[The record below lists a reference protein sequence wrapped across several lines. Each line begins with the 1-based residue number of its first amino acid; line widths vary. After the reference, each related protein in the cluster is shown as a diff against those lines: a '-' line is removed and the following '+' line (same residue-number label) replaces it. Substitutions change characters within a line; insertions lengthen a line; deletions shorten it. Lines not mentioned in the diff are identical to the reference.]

1 MLTEQVQVGGNGARR
16 GVGRDP
22 IGHGGGVCG
31 SEINSSTTIR
41 KVSQVLERRIGI
53 LWQTGK
59 ERHFRNSKKKVETSL
74 ANCKEF
80 LMVVGN

>member
-1 MLTEQVQVGGNGARR
+1 MCVAVRLILPGQSG
-16 GVGRDP
+16 
-22 IGHGGGVCG
+22 
-31 SEINSSTTIR
+31 

>member
-1 MLTEQVQVGGNGARR
+1 M
-16 GVGRDP
+16 
-22 IGHGGGVCG
+22 
-31 SEINSSTTIR
+31 
-41 KVSQVLERRIGI
+41 SQVLERRIGI